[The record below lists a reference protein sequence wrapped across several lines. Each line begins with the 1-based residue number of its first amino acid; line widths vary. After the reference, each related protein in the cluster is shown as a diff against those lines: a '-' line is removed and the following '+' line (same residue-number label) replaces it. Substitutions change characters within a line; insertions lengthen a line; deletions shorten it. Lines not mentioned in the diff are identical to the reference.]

1 MDIEI
6 LNWLRES
13 EKKGNFVQRL
23 SEIIPNSK
31 IDFKVGD
38 TVTFKNGHG
47 VKFHDLKIIAIGKD
61 CELWKYGNCIFL
73 DNDSYWFPVTPES
86 LTLQK

>member
-47 VKFHDLKIIAIGKD
+47 VKFYDLKIIAIGKD
-61 CELWKYGNCIFL
+61 CELWK
-73 DNDSYWFPVTPES
+73 
-86 LTLQK
+86 